1 MLDTTVVSLRKCYF
15 LNRASLSSGCN
26 LETTPKKPTNYT
38 LIIVP
43 ILIVIAIGAGIGL
56 ASAGIYQLTSGSP
69 IFSLSSST
77 TGGSSVSVS
86 IPNGI
91 GYSQGL
97 NYIPSS
103 VTVAKGGS
111 VVWKNNDPV
120 PHTVTATSWP
130 SGASGFDSGNMNP
143 NATYTVTFTVAGA
156 YNYVCSYHPWMHG
169 TVTVTG

>member
-1 MLDTTVVSLRKCYF
+1 M
-15 LNRASLSSGCN
+15 
-26 LETTPKKPTNYT
+26 ETAPKKITNYT
-38 LIIVP
+38 IIIVP
-43 ILIVIAIGAGIGL
+43 VLIVIAIGACIGL
-56 ASAGIYQLTSGSP
+56 ASAGIYQLATGSP

-86 IPNGI
+86 MPNGV
-91 GYSQGL
+91 GTSQGL
-97 NYIPSS
+97 NYVPASI
-103 VTVAKGGS
+103 TVAKGGS

-130 SGASGFDSGNMNP
+130 SGASGFDSGNMDP
-143 NATYTVTFTVAGA
+143 NATYTVTFTVDGS

>member
-1 MLDTTVVSLRKCYF
+1 M
-15 LNRASLSSGCN
+15 
-26 LETTPKKPTNYT
+26 ETAPKKITNYT
-38 LIIVP
+38 IIIVP
-43 ILIVIAIGAGIGL
+43 VLIVIAIGACIGL
-56 ASAGIYQLTSGSP
+56 ASAGIYQLATGSP

-86 IPNGI
+86 MPNGV
-91 GYSQGL
+91 GTSQGL
-97 NYIPSS
+97 NYVPAS
-103 VTVAKGGS
+103 VAVAKGGS

-130 SGASGFDSGNMNP
+130 SGASGFDSGNMDP
-143 NATYTVTFTVAGA
+143 NATYTVTFTVDGS